1 VIRYCAF
8 NSANGAVQA
17 GLRGDQDCATARA
30 WATVSGLLDEKTP
43 VKTSSTLLMRL
54 IKGHARWRWRT

>member
-1 VIRYCAF
+1 MRCRAG
-8 NSANGAVQA
+8 NPQNGNVLAV
-17 GLRGDQDCATARA
+17 LWGDQDCAATRA

-43 VKTSSTLLMRL
+43 VQTSSTLLMRL

>member
-1 VIRYCAF
+1 MIRRHAW
-8 NSANGAVQA
+8 NVDNGAALA

-30 WATVSGLLDEKTP
+30 WATVSGLLDEKIP

>member
-1 VIRYCAF
+1 VIRRRAWHRD
-8 NSANGAVQA
+8 NGAELA
-17 GLRGDQDCATARA
+17 WLRGDQDCAAARA
-30 WATVSGLLDEKTP
+30 WATVTRLLDEKIP